1 MSGEL
6 NDKPDCRDADNTVQ
20 AGPGSSAATPS
31 STIFLNGGT
40 VVTYNKASNSVE
52 ILRNSSILIQN
63 DRIISI
69 GETPPPGILAQAE
82 TLNLEGKIISPGF
95 IDTHRHGWQTAYKT
109 IGSCTSLVE
118 YFVRYSEY
126 GPASKLFTTEDVYT
140 SQLTSLYESL
150 NAGVTSML
158 DHASHAWSKETSKAG
173 LQASVDSGA
182 RVWWSYAI
190 HDLRSNFSI
199 DDQFEDLEKLAKDEE
214 GLLKGSPTTVGL
226 AYDRFDGAPKA
237 EVERALKL
245 AKYVFPFQMDFA
257 LLTVQGSGSF
267 SHHNPLRGC
276 AVWRYVPSDAKDFL
290 LTVLASNSVE
300 LLNSYSALE
309 SKIPIVFSHASG
321 LTEADAALLR
331 KYNHFISITPESEH
345 HYGHDHNRSYSIQ
358 DQAALGVDTHSTFSS
373 DIVLQARLW
382 LQATRL
388 RLYRKVLADA
398 KAPVNNPMSVNQAFI
413 LATRNGAMA
422 LRRDDLGIIEPGAK
436 ADLVIFNGDSPNM
449 LGWKD
454 PVAAIILHSNV
465 GDIEHV
471 LVDGKF
477 KKKNGKL
484 AVDWEGVK
492 QRFLPSAERIQKI
505 WAETE
510 WPVFG
515 DEFWG
520 IKLGTTETVNVMRGA
535 GNGY

>member
-245 AKYVFPFQMDFA
+245 AKDLDLSVITTHYVGAPY
-257 LLTVQGSGSF
+257 G
-267 SHHNPLRGC
+267 
-276 AVWRYVPSDAKDFL
+276 
-290 LTVLASNSVE
+290 ASNSVE